1 MKNRLERI
9 RLLVVA
15 HNSLTPAFAF
25 GHICQGRQRPAA
37 SFRSKT
43 CACLA
48 LCNPPVAQAPSASM
62 GHGDARSGEA
72 QRRLMPPPHR
82 APGCPRVVLAP
93 QYRPPA
99 QELSTAPED
108 SRDDSCL
115 SCAREAL
122 NLCYACSPAMGRSKQ
137 ERAAS
142 RDGASGGGGSG
153 DAAGAAAATPSHMLV
168 YARTDCGL
176 CKQAIDTEGEE
187 HIAGEGCGGGGRG
200 SANNPALWLVPRRA
214 AREPLPTGSPLLQA
228 SALCAKRFQSTYI
241 VRRM

>member
-37 SFRSKT
+37 LFRSKT

-93 QYRPPA
+93 QYRPPDSGAVDRARRLSRRQLLELRSGGA
-99 QELSTAPED
+99 QPLLRLLPSHGAQQARARRQPGW
-108 SRDDSCL
+108 RQWRGRQRRRRRSCSCHTVTHAGL
-115 SCAREAL
+115 CTNRLRLVQAGHRYRRGRAHRRRGLRRGRQGKRQQSCAVACAL
-122 NLCYACSPAMGRSKQ
+122 A
-137 ERAAS
+137 
-142 RDGASGGGGSG
+142 
-153 DAAGAAAATPSHMLV
+153 
-168 YARTDCGL
+168 
-176 CKQAIDTEGEE
+176 
-187 HIAGEGCGGGGRG
+187 G
-200 SANNPALWLVPRRA
+200 SA
-214 AREPLPTGSPLLQA
+214 
-228 SALCAKRFQSTYI
+228 
-241 VRRM
+241 